1 MKGAADKKA
10 KQKTEEDQ
18 HLSRRGKMSDP
29 SRPVADPLLDVS
41 LLEKSLQNPSIR
53 GMKPV
58 LARQLISLQQNQ
70 GNVVVARMIADLQ
83 RENGDDETEAASEDE
98 MGDDYVREIEE
109 VIAEPSA
116 PGLTVA
122 VANDVQALIDAGDRQ
137 GAIDRL
143 VEHLDVDGQLDR
155 DLLLN
160 RKMFY
165 SRSISGEGEAAP
177 PGFDRDA
184 ESGERTARPT
194 RVRIGRAAFR
204 RDISWL
210 YSSIMHEYK
219 HVLQFQQ
226 AGARGTMGQVAIDW
240 LIERQEVEAYAWEI
254 LNSRTTGMFH
264 NPRQMRETWRR
275 LHREHWVG
283 LGPRGKALLN
293 DLYTRAHAVAQE
305 AVGEDVTLPFRPV
318 TS

>member
-10 KQKTEEDQ
+10 KQKTEEEQ
-18 HLSRRGKMSDP
+18 QLSRRQEMS
-29 SRPVADPLLDVS
+29 SSSGPVAEPLPDAS
-41 LLEKSLQNPSIR
+41 LLEISQQNPSLH
-53 GMKPV
+53 GMKPA
-58 LARQLISLQQNQ
+58 LARQLISLQQTQ

-83 RENGDDETEAASEDE
+83 RENGDEETEAPSEDE

-109 VIAEPSA
+109 IIAEPSA

-122 VANDVQALIDAGDRQ
+122 VANDVQALIDSGDRQ

-143 VEHLDVDGQLDR
+143 VEHLDEDGQLDR
-155 DLLLN
+155 DLLLD

-177 PGFDRDA
+177 PGFARDT

-204 RDISWL
+204 RDTSWL

-219 HVLQFQQ
+219 HVLQFQRP
-226 AGARGTMGQVAIDW
+226 GASGTMGQAAIDW

-283 LGPRGKALLN
+283 LGPRGKRLLN
-293 DLYTRAHAVAQE
+293 DLYTRAHEVAQE
-305 AVGEDVTLPFRPV
+305 AVGDDVTLPFRPV
-318 TS
+318 SS